1 MTGIILFCKL
11 FFKVIGFCTIVSI
24 PITLIMA
31 VVFLIRDVFFD
42 TERARKI

>member
-1 MTGIILFCKL
+1 MAGIILFCKL
-11 FFKVIGFCTIVSI
+11 FFMVIGIGTIVQN

-42 TERARKI
+42 TGKK